1 MQLLINA
8 LRRSLLLLMLCFAV
22 SVSAQLSL
30 KSDTGKVCAG
40 SAFLLTSSGGNG
52 QILRY
57 EKSYDGSK
65 WLLLKKTA
73 EVMAADNMSETY
85 STVYYRVTSEDGS
98 IQSPAIAISQLTDN
112 SCSKSCHQTSTGDF
126 FQGTDFNPLSGT
138 GTKATTIP
146 DSVVSYFDD
155 YSIYFSSGDVTD
167 YHITSD
173 LSNFLPSGD
182 ETL

>member
-65 WLLLKKTA
+65 WMLLKKTA

-112 SCSKSCHQTSTGDF
+112 SCSK
-126 FQGTDFNPLSGT
+126 
-138 GTKATTIP
+138 
-146 DSVVSYFDD
+146 VV
-155 YSIYFSSGDVTD
+155 IRPQLEISSKVLILTH
-167 YHITSD
+167 YRERAPKQPPFPTVWSAILMITAFISMRAM
-173 LSNFLPSGD
+173 
-182 ETL
+182 